1 MYYIEDVNRP
11 GSLESTP
18 KPRPHRRFQ
27 RFNSDDIATDML
39 NKSYD
44 PDQFNNVIET
54 RHKFIS
60 AENTPQGALTPTAPG
75 AHNKERRRSMPARP
89 ALLKGFNFGG
99 LHETLEA
106 IRTKSR

>member
-1 MYYIEDVNRP
+1 
-11 GSLESTP
+11 
-18 KPRPHRRFQ
+18 
-27 RFNSDDIATDML
+27 ML
-39 NKSYD
+39 NRSYD

-54 RHKFIS
+54 KQRFVS
-60 AENTPQGALTPTAPG
+60 AENTPQGTSTPTVPA
-75 AHNKERRRSMPARP
+75 AHNKERRKSMPARP